1 VILFLDDFSLY
12 PRAIIDTETIN
23 ESFVRLASIYR
34 KMGIRNHA
42 FPLALL
48 NPGLQGVDPFS
59 PDLTLD
65 QMAAIAVE
73 CKTNP
78 FYFFREVC
86 RIPMSGSTEAVP
98 FQASRGNIAL
108 IWCFFNHL
116 MIFLVMIRQTGKSV
130 AADSLMVLLL
140 NFICVNTE
148 INLLTKD
155 EILRRTNVDR
165 IKKIIDELPPYLQQ
179 RTRQDTHNGEEISV
193 NRLGNKYKTH
203 VPQASEKGAYKVGRG
218 LTTPVIQ
225 IDEGPFQPNVSIAVP
240 SALAARNAAVDA
252 ARANGSPYGVIF
264 TNTAGKID
272 DRDGAFIYRMQ
283 GSAAPWNEK
292 FFDAANA
299 QELEQLVRKSSH
311 GEKTPDGS
319 RRSVYRVNITFNH
332 RQLGKTDEWLREKI
346 EEAAVSGDDANRDF
360 FNMWTSGTQT
370 HPLRREVLERIV
382 ECRQDPKFT
391 EISKEGYITRWYVEE
406 HAIEARMRAG
416 RVVIGLDPS
425 NASGGDDI
433 SLVALDVDTLEVIA
447 AGTYNETNILLFCSW
462 VAQWLIRWDTTT
474 LVIEN
479 RSLGQALIDYLLY
492 MLPGHGIDPF
502 RRLFNRIVQEYDEL
516 PARFHEI
523 QVPMGRRP
531 TDIYT
536 RYKKAFGFTTSGGAG
551 IYSRSELYS
560 ASLQLAARRA
570 GALSYDPVLIEQIA
584 HLTTRNGRID
594 HEEGLHDDMVIGWL
608 LAHWLVTRGKMLAF
622 YGIDDRRIGSALH
635 VSSRESVI
643 DHAIRREQQAI
654 QKEIRRLYDELSREP
669 NEWVAARIEHQ
680 MRVLDRRVVL
690 EEGEIFS
697 MDTLINQAKDRK
709 RERRLQRRTVTP
721 PADPSPPPQG
731 FFSDIPPGVT
741 PGAPVRTLKRGGW

>member
-1 VILFLDDFSLY
+1 MILFLDDFRQY
-12 PRAIIDTETIN
+12 PQAIIDTDTSN
-23 ESFVRLASIYR
+23 QSFLRLATIYR
-34 KMGIRNHA
+34 RMSVHNNA
-42 FPLALL
+42 FLLALI
-48 NPGLQGVDPFS
+48 NPDLQGVDPFS
-59 PDLTLD
+59 ADLTLE
-65 QMAAIAVE
+65 QMAAIALE
-73 CKTNP
+73 CKSNP

-86 RIPMSGSTEAVP
+86 RIPVSGTNEAVP
-98 FQASRGNIAL
+98 FQANRGNIAL

-116 MIFLVMIRQTGKSV
+116 MIFLMMIRQTGKSV
-130 AADSLMVLLL
+130 AVDSLMVLLL

-148 INLLTKD
+148 LNLLTKD
-155 EILRRTNVDR
+155 EVLRRTNVDR
-165 IKKIIDELPPYLQQ
+165 VKKIIDELPPYLQQ
-179 RTRQDTHNGEEISV
+179 RTRQDTHNGEEITI

-203 VPQASEKGAYKVGRG
+203 VPQGSEKGAYKVGRG

-283 GSAAPWNEK
+283 GSAAPWTEK
-292 FFDAANA
+292 FYDAENA
-299 QELEQLVRKSSH
+299 EELERLVRKSSH

-332 RQLGKTDEWLREKI
+332 RQLGKTDGWLREKI
-346 EEAAVSGDDANRDF
+346 EEAAVTGDDANRDF

-370 HPLRREVLERIV
+370 HPLRREILELIV
-382 ECRQDPKFT
+382 RSRQEPKHM
-391 EISKEGYITRWYVEE
+391 EISREGYITRWYVQERE
-406 HAIEARMRAG
+406 IEARMRLG
-416 RVVIGLDPS
+416 RFVIGLDPS

-433 SLVALDVDTLEVIA
+433 SLVALDIDTLEVIA
-447 AGTYNETNILLFCSW
+447 AGTYNETNILLFCGW

-516 PARFHEI
+516 PARYHEI

-536 RYKKAFGFTTSGGAG
+536 RYKKAFGFTTSGGGTYA
-551 IYSRSELYS
+551 RSELYS
-560 ASLQLAARRA
+560 ASLQLAAKRA
-570 GALSYDPVLIEQIA
+570 GSNAHDPVLIQQVA

-608 LAHWLVTRGKMLAF
+608 LAHWLLTRGKMLSF
-622 YGIDDRRIGSALH
+622 YGIDDRRIGSALNAGGQ
-635 VSSRESVI
+635 ETMI
-643 DHAIRREQQAI
+643 DHQRRREQQAI
-654 QKEIRRLYDELSREP
+654 QDEIGRLADELSREP

-680 MRVLDRRVVL
+680 MRLLDRRIVL

-697 MDTLINQAKDRK
+697 MDTLINQAKEKK
-709 RERRLQRRTVTP
+709 RERRLLRRAAT
-721 PADPSPPPQG
+721 PADPPNPSPLG
-731 FFSDIPPGVT
+731 FFSDTPPG
-741 PGAPVRTLKRGGW
+741 ANIHTLKRGGW